1 MRSVIRSGLIAGII
15 LFIASYGGLFLA
27 IRFFPQFFVDY
38 LSPVFNSG
46 GGDRYFFF
54 YSHPFVLALALSWFW
69 ERFKSLFEGV
79 FILRG
84 LEFGLIYAVV
94 ALLPL
99 LWITYGA
106 WDVSFLMI
114 GTWWLYGLFQAS
126 VAGIVFAKLNP

>member
-69 ERFKSLFEGV
+69 ERFKTLFEGV
-79 FILRG
+79 FVLRG

-114 GTWWLYGLFQAS
+114 STWWLYGLFQAC